1 MSSGAGTQ
9 NRHCARSCYKIKP
22 DHGVTLA
29 PEGSFRSNTSEMQ
42 NRIRSKHQ
50 NSATKQNKP
59 KQVLGWATLKLPCK
73 QQSKHSQD
81 PFLMV
86 QFECTWA
93 YWVYTYMKK
102 SVPPAGPA
110 HTARSKK
117 QTVWKS
123 SWAGWVLKAETQL
136 ARDSFL
142 KSSEWGVAITFSKS
156 DPQPLEGWLCYCYV
170 VIKKD
175 LLIVKYVLWP
185 LLLTST
191 SANIKLALCIWN
203 C

>member
-1 MSSGAGTQ
+1 MGWPWCQRGVSEATLLKCKTELGASTRILQ
-9 NRHCARSCYKIKP
+9 KQYK
-22 DHGVTLA
+22 T
-29 PEGSFRSNTSEMQ
+29 
-42 NRIRSKHQ
+42 
-50 NSATKQNKP
+50 
-59 KQVLGWATLKLPCK
+59 KQVLGWATLKLPRK

-81 PFLMV
+81 PFLMT

-93 YWVYTYMKK
+93 YWVYTCMN

-110 HTARSKK
+110 HIARSKK

-142 KSSEWGVAITFSKS
+142 KSYEWGMAITFSKS